1 MPKSVQAYLEFEG
14 APLYFDCVT
23 DESLA
28 HGAEVTEHPVE
39 EGANVADHIRNVSDE
54 IKLTIITTNT
64 PIKPDVNNLYNGQ
77 VAGLELA
84 VKKYDRPIVPMP
96 GALMSAGLNYL
107 GTLLN
112 PQDPWKA
119 VTLQFPEKFN
129 NVAFILGTLLDYK
142 ERGVV
147 GKVIT
152 PHRTYETMA
161 ITKIDMHRDNKTGD
175 AGEITLSLKAIR
187 FVDTASINAPVPTE
201 TRGKKTTAKG
211 KQGTDTVTQPK
222 QSQFHKLFGKKKP
235 T

>member
-1 MPKSVQAYLEFEG
+1 MPKTVQAYLEFEG

-23 DESLA
+23 DESLE

-39 EGANVADHIRNVSDE
+39 AGANVADHIRNVSDE
-54 IKLTIITTNT
+54 VKLSILTTNT

-77 VAGLELA
+77 IAGLELNVPVYA
-84 VKKYDRPIVPMP
+84 RPIVPTP

-107 GTLLN
+107 GDQLN
-112 PQDPWKA
+112 PQKPAKA

-142 ERGVV
+142 ERGAV

-161 ITKIDMHRDNKTGD
+161 ITKVDMHRDGSTGD
-175 AGEITLSLKAIR
+175 AGEISLSLKAIR
-187 FVDTASINAPVPTE
+187 FVDTANINAPLPTE
-201 TRGKKTTAKG
+201 NRGKTKTAKG
-211 KQGTDTVTQPK
+211 KQGTDSVTQPK
-222 QSQFHKLFGKKKP
+222 QSIFHKLFGKKKP
-235 T
+235 